1 MTRNAAAG
9 ADLID
14 FNIGTATFTIIPAT
28 NLPPITDPV
37 TIDGATQPGF
47 AGVPLIEISGTSSTN
62 RNVISSNNQQGVHI
76 GGTNSF
82 GNQILGNIIGLG
94 VTGSNALA
102 NSQNGVFVGS
112 GTNNTIR
119 GNSIFLNAGLGIDL
133 AVNGVTANDPGD
145 ADGVANDS
153 QNFPVLSSAT
163 NTPTETTI
171 SGTLN
176 SRASATYSID
186 FYSNVA
192 ADPTGLGE
200 SQVYLGSTNVTT
212 DGGGNVSFTAVLPI
226 PTLTGRFITA
236 LATDPFGNTSEFSTN
251 IVAVSTVSGVTYTVT
266 TTIDSGAGS
275 LREAIHLANAS
286 INSGNT
292 IAFNIGGAGVQV
304 IQPTTALPFVSD
316 PVTIDGTT
324 QPGASCATSATNFD
338 GTILIRLLGTGL
350 PAGTDGLRFK
360 LGGNTVR
367 GLQIAR
373 FAGANSDGLEFT
385 NGTLQLVN
393 VTPGGVPGDGGSFL
407 QSSLLNSSMAPDERY
422 VAFQS
427 TAGDLVANDHND
439 GEQDIFVRDL
449 VAGTTTLISVN
460 CDGTGSGEGY
470 SYDPT
475 ISADGNGITFTSYA
489 HDLVHLDL
497 NDTDDVF
504 VWNSAT
510 VPVGSVNLVLD
521 KSTATSTFMECEVF
535 AYTISITNVGTAAA
549 TGVTLTDVLPGG
561 ASFASASTTQSSLT
575 NSGGTVTA
583 ALGSLG
589 FGGDARVTINVTA
602 TAGVISAQADAAPA
616 NKLDSAVVLI
626 LPMTSPSLSITT
638 SNSQFILAWPATARP
653 ASRSRR
659 GRTWS
664 RRFSGAR

>member
-422 VAFQS
+422 VVFQS

-460 CDGTGSGEGY
+460 CDGTGS
-470 SYDPT
+470 
-475 ISADGNGITFTSYA
+475 ADGSGITFTSYA

>member
-1 MTRNAAAG
+1 M
-9 ADLID
+9 
-14 FNIGTATFTIIPAT
+14 
-28 NLPPITDPV
+28 V
-37 TIDGATQPGF
+37 
-47 AGVPLIEISGTSSTN
+47 
-62 RNVISSNNQQGVHI
+62 
-76 GGTNSF
+76 
-82 GNQILGNIIGLG
+82 
-94 VTGSNALA
+94 
-102 NSQNGVFVGS
+102 S

-212 DGGGNVSFTAVLPI
+212 DGGGNVSFTAVLLI
-226 PTLTGRFITA
+226 PTLTDRFITA
-236 LATDPFGNTSEFSTN
+236 MATDPFGNTSEFSTN

-286 INSGNT
+286 INSGDT

-304 IQPTTALPFVSD
+304 IQPTTTLPFVSD

-350 PAGTDGLRFK
+350 PGGTDGLRFT

-367 GLQIAR
+367 GLQIVCV
-373 FAGANSDGLEFT
+373 AGANGDGLEFT
-385 NGTLQLVN
+385 NGTLQLVS

-407 QSSLLNSSMAPDERY
+407 QSSLLASSMAPDGRY
-422 VAFQS
+422 VVFQS
-427 TAGDLVANDHND
+427 TAGNLVANDHNN
-439 GEQDIFVRDL
+439 GEQDIFLRNL
-449 VAGTTTLISVN
+449 GAGTTTLISVN
-460 CDGTGSGEGY
+460 CDGTGSGDGY
-470 SYDPT
+470 SYDQRRRQRDHFRQLRPR
-475 ISADGNGITFTSYA
+475 
-489 HDLVHLDL
+489 
-497 NDTDDVF
+497 
-504 VWNSAT
+504 
-510 VPVGSVNLVLD
+510 
-521 KSTATSTFMECEVF
+521 
-535 AYTISITNVGTAAA
+535 
-549 TGVTLTDVLPGG
+549 PGELG
-561 ASFASASTTQSSLT
+561 PQRHRRRLRLELRHG
-575 NSGGTVTA
+575 SGG
-583 ALGSLG
+583 
-589 FGGDARVTINVTA
+589 
-602 TAGVISAQADAAPA
+602 QHEP
-616 NKLDSAVVLI
+616 
-626 LPMTSPSLSITT
+626 
-638 SNSQFILAWPATARP
+638 
-653 ASRSRR
+653 
-659 GRTWS
+659 
-664 RRFSGAR
+664 GARQEQRHEHVHGM